1 MEPRDLNEAS
11 LAALFQGS
19 PAPVSVL
26 FAGEAVSKVGQIRL
40 HWFEVIGYV
49 LVLACGDM
57 VDIPF

>member
-26 FAGEAVSKVGQIRL
+26 FAGETVGKVGQIRPTGL
-40 HWFEVIGYV
+40 S
-49 LVLACGDM
+49 LLDM
-57 VDIPF
+57 S